1 MSEEKDG
8 SRKYDAANPK
18 PLADFMK
25 TGWAPSPL
33 EGIVANPA
41 LKFCKERIEKLSK

>member
-25 TGWAPSPL
+25 TGWAPTPL
-33 EGIVANPA
+33 EGIVKNE
-41 LKFCKERIEKLSK
+41 LKSFQRNILVSE